1 MQLRAKEQQES
12 VKLSAEERAAM
23 IELYEAKLRE
33 ADQQAKAKQSAMDQA
48 LTAQLFQRRLRRQ
61 EQLEQRQQAAIAA
74 AAASELFR
82 REAEARHHTGSD
94 RDTVTGSSSRSI
106 SKKGSTL
113 RQPASV
119 SKEHLAV
126 DGHQPRI
133 TAAMTAGLGLEQVAV
148 QDHAS
153 GRLSSP
159 CDADGRLAGGDSE
172 VEEGSGRSRW
182 SLFNT

>member
-1 MQLRAKEQQES
+1 
-12 VKLSAEERAAM
+12 M
-23 IELYEAKLRE
+23 IEQYEAKLRDV
-33 ADQQAKAKQSAMDQA
+33 DQQAKVKQSAMDQA

-61 EQLEQRQQAAIAA
+61 EQLDARQQAAIAA

-82 REAEARHHTGSD
+82 REAEARLHTGSD
-94 RDTVTGSSSRSI
+94 RDTATGSTSRNT

-119 SKEHLAV
+119 GEEHLAV
-126 DGHQPRI
+126 DGHQALI

-153 GRLSSP
+153 HGGHVTSP
-159 CDADGRLAGGDSE
+159 CDADARLARGGSE
-172 VEEGSGRSRW
+172 VEEGPGRSRW